1 MMSGWRSWMRR
12 KPTNYFFCLLFSS
25 LSHFF
30 FSSSTPGEKRRFI
43 HTSRSSSLS
52 IQSKKSSTSVLFRRN
67 DLAWEWRKQAKVK
80 YYHQALIAKRLN
92 RFPLYMACVFILWC
106 KHNGIF
112 GRCWMESTQKA
123 KVPSSS
129 SSFLQWITLLFFSVF
144 RERFS
149 LSLPFRRTARFH
161 HHIHPKKEQRHKTF
175 AFRFCAV
182 LSGKHFN

>member
-1 MMSGWRSWMRR
+1 MIWWAVGAHGCVGSLLITSFAC
-12 KPTNYFFCLLFSS
+12 FFLRCRT
-25 LSHFF
+25 FF
-30 FSSSTPGEKRRFI
+30 FVFNTRGKTALHTHITIFFI
-43 HTSRSSSLS
+43 INS
-52 IQSKKSSTSVLFRRN
+52 IQKEFDFGFISSKWFGVRM
-67 DLAWEWRKQAKVK
+67 AKVK

-149 LSLPFRRTARFH
+149 LSPPFRRTARFH